1 MSQKYGRI
9 CCSTWAVIKYL
20 EVKTLRIMVLSLSV
34 HWMFLSVQNE
44 TFSPHFCYD
53 YS

>member
-20 EVKTLRIMVLSLSV
+20 EVIKTLRIMVLSLSV

-44 TFSPHFCYD
+44 TFSPHFC
-53 YS
+53 